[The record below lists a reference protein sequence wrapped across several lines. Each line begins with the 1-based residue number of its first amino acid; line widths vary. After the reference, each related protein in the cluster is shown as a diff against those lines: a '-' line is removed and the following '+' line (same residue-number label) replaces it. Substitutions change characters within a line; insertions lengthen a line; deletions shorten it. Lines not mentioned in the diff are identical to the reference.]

1 MTTFLAIAEHS
12 KLDFVSFNCKSK
24 GILDKV
30 DGRPMMSEIQLYPE
44 VIVSDESF
52 IEKAEKVLWKAK
64 KACLISNSVKSEI
77 TIHPTVTVQS

>member
-1 MTTFLAIAEHS
+1 
-12 KLDFVSFNCKSK
+12 
-24 GILDKV
+24 
-30 DGRPMMSEIQLYPE
+30 MMSEIQLYPE